1 MPNEDLSKRH
11 FQKKISTYCDVR
23 IVPVAPDRVVD
34 NVRAYLLALITFRKT
49 PALANNRYDWRQ
61 IAHDCGI
68 DEALTITLKKQLRPA
83 LDAIMRWLK
92 EPLVEDDAPK
102 GREDCKLRGYPVP
115 RESLPPP
122 RQASITKSKRSRAR
136 PHLAAPALSRDQ
148 FLTNQN
154 PCSRPTK
161 TRVHSPMHSPIKCT
175 ALVRV
180 TGNSTGRSFA

>member
-1 MPNEDLSKRH
+1 MPNEDLSKRQ
-11 FQKKISTYCDVR
+11 FQKKISAYCDVR
-23 IVPVAPDRVVD
+23 IVSVAPDRVVD

-102 GREDCKLRGYPVP
+102 SRRLQAAPISGATGKFTPSPTSQHHEIEEIESSPSPGR
-115 RESLPPP
+115 
-122 RQASITKSKRSRAR
+122 
-136 PHLAAPALSRDQ
+136 PALSRDQ